1 MKTTTPGKAALTYT
15 IISGGQTGA
24 DRGGLDAALELGIPH
39 GGTCP
44 RGRKADDGSIP
55 PRYRLR
61 ESEAGDGPER
71 IEANVREGD
80 GTLVLTFGRLTGAT
94 RQIAEFARKHGKP
107 CLHLDLNIE
116 PTDDAVR
123 RVRAW
128 IGENRIHIINC
139 AGARESESAGLQAAV
154 KDLLIRVFS

>member
-1 MKTTTPGKAALTYT
+1 MKTTTKSTPQYT
-15 IISGGQTGA
+15 IISNGQTGA

-44 RGRKADDGSIP
+44 RDRKSDDGLIP

-61 ESEAGDGPER
+61 EGEGGDGSER
-71 IEANVREGD
+71 NEANVRD
-80 GTLVLTFGRLTGAT
+80 SDASLVLTFGRLGGIS
-94 RQIAEFARKHGKP
+94 RNVAEMARKHAKP

-128 IGENRIHIINC
+128 INENQIRVLNVS
-139 AGARESESAGLQAAV
+139 GSRESESAGLQGAV
-154 KDLLIRVFS
+154 KDLLVRVFG